1 MTSAI
6 IEIKKQGVLG
16 AEGEC
21 LAAQRAGRED
31 GEDLRE
37 GSTEGLSIWLLVVV
51 ISAEAKR
58 SSGGQMTRRSEH
70 GR

>member
-6 IEIKKQGVLG
+6 IEVKKQGVLG
-16 AEGEC
+16 AEGEY
-21 LAAQRAGRED
+21 LSAQRAGREE

-37 GSTEGLSIWLLVVV
+37 GSTEGLSIWLLLVV

-58 SSGGQMTRRSEH
+58 SSGGQMTWRSEH